1 MKFLN
6 NLLPLCFLTILSF
19 IVISC
24 SSDQT
29 ETAEANTT
37 DVESTEIN
45 TRGAASKVSAKE
57 YYYTDLAIFSEGLVD
72 TDLET
77 LATLEGKK
85 VNLVILYE
93 ADAPWA
99 EIFSY
104 GKYEETGNDAFNDL
118 MTSYKLDII
127 QQFAIDQDSEGLV
140 LEPNGLLETQVE
152 AARKLSLI
160 EGVSMVQ
167 IKEVPLEEGLN
178 TTADLN

>member
-6 NLLPLCFLTILSF
+6 NLLPLGFLTILSF

-57 YYYTDLAIFSEGLVD
+57 YYYTDLAIFSEGLAD

-77 LATLEGKK
+77 LAALEGTK

-99 EIFSY
+99 EVFSF
-104 GKYEETGNDAFNDL
+104 GKYEETGNDAFNNL
-118 MTSYKLDII
+118 MTSYELDIV

-140 LEPNGLLETQVE
+140 LESNELLENPVE

-160 EGVSMVQ
+160 ENVSMVQ
-167 IKEVPLEEGLN
+167 IKEIPLEEDLN
-178 TTADLN
+178 TTADVN